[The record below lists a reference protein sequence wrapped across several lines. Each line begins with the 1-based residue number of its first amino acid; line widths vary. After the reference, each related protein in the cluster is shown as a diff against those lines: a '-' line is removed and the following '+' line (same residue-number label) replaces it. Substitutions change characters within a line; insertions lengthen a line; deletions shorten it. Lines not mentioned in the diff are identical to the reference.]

1 MNRDTIITSIE
12 DFYCSRMTELVDE
25 NKLDDSNAIFNE
37 FIVDEKEPVEWLFLE
52 DISDVLG
59 KSVNKLL
66 GYEWNR
72 YFYWD

>member
-12 DFYCSRMTELVDE
+12 DFYCSRMTELVDK

-59 KSVNKLL
+59 
-66 GYEWNR
+66 
-72 YFYWD
+72 